1 MCLIDEN
8 TLFSIKGNVGETNTN
23 NVCEYMALMYGLIL
37 CKLINIEKGLTIIT
51 DSQLLEKQIKKEY
64 KLKTPHIL
72 LLNKMILDLLNYFS
86 NYKITHVL
94 RENNKDADFL
104 ANQAVFLQGK
114 SLNINF

>member
-1 MCLIDEN
+1 MIDKDI
-8 TLFSIKGNVGETNTN
+8 LFSLKGNVGGSNTN

-37 CKLINIEKGLTIIT
+37 CKLIKIDKGLTIIT

-72 LLNKMILDLLNYFS
+72 LLNKMILDLLNYFA